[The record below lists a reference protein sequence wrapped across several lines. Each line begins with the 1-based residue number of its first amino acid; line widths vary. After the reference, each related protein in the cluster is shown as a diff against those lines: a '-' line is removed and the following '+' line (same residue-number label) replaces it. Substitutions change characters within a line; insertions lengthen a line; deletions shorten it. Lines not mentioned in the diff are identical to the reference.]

1 MNNILFEITRRQ
13 LMQSAAATAFFLGM
27 PNVTGCSSIPKYQP
41 LGIAGGKALYLSQS
55 NVIDVVRGT
64 IHRNRTI
71 TIRDGVIESISNQI
85 PVLREDDLLLG
96 LQNQFVIPG
105 LIDAHCHATLSGES
119 TLNPFRLATT
129 MNQMKRNYVQQIRQ
143 GVTTIR
149 DMGAMP
155 DILHDYLEQIDSG
168 ELIGPR
174 VVYCN
179 SFTNIYG
186 SHPDID
192 PANISIFAPLVMAFT
207 GRPNLWF
214 KDTAELAEKMP
225 QNSAGGASFIKLTM
239 DDKSLLCGKGKIPVY
254 TDEHLKVI
262 FDYAQKNNL
271 ATAGHIHT
279 KFGFD
284 RAVQYGIGS
293 MEHTIADAV
302 LSAGEITAM
311 AKKKIAIVP
320 TMVIAQM
327 LAAPEAYTELP
338 KKYRNDFIDREM
350 AIRADFINS
359 APENYTEVSIH
370 QDNIAYLENYKK
382 YGCDN
387 LYGRDRYLANPE
399 IYFNIL
405 LIGPKNLLAMKD
417 AGIVIGCGTDAGVPF
432 EYHGTL
438 WREMEML
445 RRIGFSNAEVL
456 QCATVNNAKIVGLSD
471 KIGTV
476 EAGKYADLVILKENP
491 LQNIGAC
498 RNPYLVI
505 KSGRIY
511 DVGKILFNA

>member
-1 MNNILFEITRRQ
+1 MDNILLEITRRQ
-13 LMQSAAATAFFLGM
+13 LMQSAAAAAFFLGM

-41 LGIAGGKALYLSQS
+41 IGIASGQALYLSQC

-64 IHRNRTI
+64 VHRNRTI

-85 PVLREDDLLLG
+85 PVLREDDLLLA

-105 LIDAHCHATLSGES
+105 LIDAHCHATLSGEA
-119 TLNPFRLATT
+119 TLNPFSLSTT
-129 MNQMKRNYVQQIRQ
+129 MHQMKRNYVQQIRQ

-155 DILHDYLEQIDSG
+155 DMLHDYLKQIDRG

-179 SFTNIYG
+179 AFTNIYG
-186 SHPDID
+186 GHPDID

-214 KDTAELAEKMP
+214 KDTAELTEKMS

-239 DDKSLLCGKGKIPVY
+239 DNKSLLCGKGEIPVY
-254 TDEHLKVI
+254 TARHLKVI

-284 RAVQYGIGS
+284 RAVEYGIGS

-302 LSAGEITAM
+302 LSDKEITAM

-327 LAAPEAYTELP
+327 LAAPEAYTAVP
-338 KKYRNDFIDREM
+338 KKYRSDFIDREM

-359 APENYTEVSIH
+359 ALENYTEVSIH

-387 LYGRDRYLANPE
+387 LYAGERYMANPE

-405 LIGPKNLLAMKD
+405 LSGPKNLRKLKD

-445 RRIGFSNAEVL
+445 CRIGFSNVEVL
-456 QCATVNNAKIVGLSD
+456 QCATVNNAKIIGLAD

-476 EAGKYADLVILKENP
+476 EAGKYADLVIMTENP
-491 LQNIGAC
+491 LEKIEAC
-498 RNPYLVI
+498 RKPYLVI
-505 KSGRIY
+505 KDGRIY
-511 DVGKILFNA
+511 DVDKIQFIA